1 MGLLAFN
8 PSIQNGQDYFLAVSE
23 ELLENPKLKIY
34 LIKSHVKLANQFQA
48 WPWTCCFE
56 KGTPLFAEKLRL
68 WPHLI
73 TTKAD
78 QPPIKQYCQVC
89 KRLHTLKE
97 GESQIVE
104 DLENWWV
111 KKARCKPYTRRDV
124 QAQEGLLLYPSC

>member
-1 MGLLAFN
+1 M
-8 PSIQNGQDYFLAVSE
+8 
-23 ELLENPKLKIY
+23 
-34 LIKSHVKLANQFQA
+34 IKSHVKLANQFQPCMA
-48 WPWTCCFE
+48 KYPVHFRMDLLFGKE
-56 KGTPLFAEKLRL
+56 ERPFAEKLRL
-68 WPHLI
+68 WPHLV

-97 GESQIVE
+97 GESQVVE

-124 QAQEGLLLYPSC
+124 QTPEDLVLYPSC